1 MCIIEHTN
9 FNCGCTH
16 VLHKVCAAYKVRM
29 DNRTD
34 HKVCPDLAGW
44 IEDEGGPR
52 CIGPCK
58 VEVIEEYQFEELEKK
73 EKKGK
78 QSGEEEKKNGPGEVA
93 IYEETEDDG
102 EEAAVADPGVFAV
115 SNFSAGNRRSYG
127 FLNVW
132 DIEPGFYDNDT
143 ENRPVE
149 EAEEEHI
156 SEDIW
161 EDEDVN

>member
-1 MCIIEHTN
+1 
-9 FNCGCTH
+9 
-16 VLHKVCAAYKVRM
+16 M

-34 HKVCPDLAGW
+34 QKACPDLAGW

-78 QSGEEEKKNGPGEVA
+78 RRERDIGAGEESSDDRGDKRAAKKRKRKGLVEVA

-132 DIEPGFYDNDT
+132 DIEPG
-143 ENRPVE
+143 
-149 EAEEEHI
+149 
-156 SEDIW
+156 S
-161 EDEDVN
+161 